1 MTRAQPAGH
10 VQGSSWRRASCSK
23 SKDGISYIHLRNV
36 ISGILHAEEPVL
48 DMLIY
53 VLSNLL
59 WQPDYMPRVE
69 IGLPQIN
76 LDAPRLLA
84 HCFLY
89 ELDEYLA
96 SDHSR
101 DFVRYMDD
109 INVGIDSIAE
119 AKGVLRSIDLVL
131 QTKQIR

>member
-1 MTRAQPAGH
+1 MVITDI
-10 VQGSSWRRASCSK
+10 SNYYDS
-23 SKDGISYIHLRNV
+23 ISYIHLRNV

-53 VLSNLL
+53 VLSDLL

-89 ELDEYLA
+89 ELDACL
-96 SDHSR
+96 S
-101 DFVRYMDD
+101 
-109 INVGIDSIAE
+109 G
-119 AKGVLRSIDLVL
+119 
-131 QTKQIR
+131 

>member
-1 MTRAQPAGH
+1 M
-10 VQGSSWRRASCSK
+10 
-23 SKDGISYIHLRNV
+23 

-89 ELDEYLA
+89 ELDAYLA

-109 INVGIDSIAE
+109 INVGLDSIAE
-119 AKGVLRSIDLVL
+119 AKGVLRAFS
-131 QTKQIR
+131 T